1 MTRGARR
8 VMLGVGGAV
17 ALIAGLTSCGLK
29 GGAPYGPHDPLADSA
44 DQIMFTARV
53 RLTDAGVNRA
63 EVHADTAYFFDDNTR
78 IEMRGVLT
86 VFFTDAGAK
95 NAVLTSRQGTYNSRT
110 GNMEA
115 RIDAY
120 VVAVD
125 GRTLRSPILKF
136 DQVKNELSSD
146 TSFHATDSTGRV
158 LDGIGF
164 TSDPNMIN
172 LHCFKA
178 CHGIGGEIILPENTH
193 GAPAATPTP
202 GAAMPAGL
210 SPATPPPA
218 TPAPVTPPAATGPG
232 GSPATATPSATTPSA
247 TTPSTGAPRVTP
259 PPAAP
264 RSLGG
269 VAPPHPAAPATRD
282 SARPKTFTLPQ

>member
-1 MTRGARR
+1 MIPRGARR
-8 VMLGVGGAV
+8 AVVGGAAAA
-17 ALIAGLTSCGLK
+17 ALVAGLASCTLK
-29 GGAPYGPHDPLADSA
+29 GGAPYGSHDPLADSA

-136 DQVKNELSSD
+136 DQVRNELSSD
-146 TSFHATDSTGRV
+146 TVFHATDSTGRV

-193 GAPAATPTP
+193 TAPPAGGGATGSTPPGTTTPGMTTP
-202 GAAMPAGL
+202 GAAA
-210 SPATPPPA
+210 
-218 TPAPVTPPAATGPG
+218 
-232 GSPATATPSATTPSA
+232 PSATTPGASTPVPVPGGPPTA
-247 TTPSTGAPRVTP
+247 APHASTTPAPGTVVTP
-259 PPAAP
+259 
-264 RSLGG
+264 
-269 VAPPHPAAPATRD
+269 RD
-282 SARPKTFTLPQ
+282 SGRPKTFTLP